1 MAFKSKVYD
10 FLNRIVTIKEN
21 KTNTDVIKYDID
33 NLFPQNLIRQI
44 SESGTASACIDILNQ
59 YTYAEGLVD
68 EELGKVVV
76 NENGQT
82 LNQLIKEITPYVTMF
97 NGVTLHITR
106 NSTGGIGFIKFI
118 PFEYLRKK
126 DSETFV
132 YNPTWSL
139 VDRYDKNLDVLY
151 PKFQGLQ
158 ITPEDFNKIKETY
171 GEYKGEIFYFFNK
184 KPGQYIYPIPFYYPA
199 ISDIEVDSELSKYDL
214 ESINN
219 SFLTNGILTV
229 VGDIDDKTED
239 EHGMTEYKYLSE
251 TCESF
256 TGNKKDQK
264 GETGR
269 QKMML
274 LHAKTKEELPTYQS
288 VNNEGVFSAVE
299 SLAKRNSEKVARTF
313 GVPNFLIGL
322 GGNVGF
328 ASNII
333 SDNITL
339 FNNRILPLQN
349 LITDAFETL
358 FPEKDFE
365 LTQLMPIKYI
375 DPAIYSK
382 LTTAEIRAL
391 AGYKTEEPIQP
402 TTQPNGIPSVNN

>member
-1 MAFKSKVYD
+1 MAFKSKVYN

-21 KTNTDVIKYDID
+21 KTGVDVIKYDID
-33 NLFPQNLIRQI
+33 NLFPQNLIRQL

-68 EELGKVVV
+68 EELGKVIV

-82 LNQLIKEITPYVTMF
+82 LNQLIKQLVPYVTTF
-97 NGVTLHITR
+97 NCVPLHITR
-106 NSTGGIGFIKFI
+106 NSTGGIGFVKVI

-126 DSETFV
+126 DHETFV
-132 YNPTWSL
+132 YNPTFSL
-139 VDRYDKNLDVLY
+139 VDTFDKNKDVIY
-151 PKFQGLQ
+151 PEFRGLK
-158 ITPEDFNKIKETY
+158 ITEADYAEIVAKY

-184 KPGQYIYPIPFYYPA
+184 KPGQYIYPIPFYYPS
-199 ISDIEVDSELSKYDL
+199 ISTINVDSELAKYDY

-229 VGDIDDKTED
+229 VGKIDDKNED
-239 EHGMTEYKYLSE
+239 EHGKTEFDYLSD
-251 TCESF
+251 TCNDF
-256 TGNKKDQK
+256 TGGNKDEK

-274 LHAKTKEELPTYQS
+274 LHAPTKEELPNYQS

-299 SLAKRNSEKVARTF
+299 SLDKRNSEKVARAF

-328 ASNII
+328 ATNII
-333 SDNITL
+333 ADNITL
-339 FNNRILPLQN
+339 FNNRVLPLQD

-358 FPEKDFE
+358 FPEKDFSM
-365 LTQLMPIKYI
+365 TQFVPVKYI
-375 DPAIYSK
+375 DPVVYAQ
-382 LTTAEIRAL
+382 LTRAEIRAL
-391 AGYKTEEPIQP
+391 AGYKTEEPIQQTPP
-402 TTQPNGIPSVNN
+402 TNVIPSANN